1 MWTALQNMLFY
12 QRPILILIIMSNILG
27 TLYGYIWYTPQLYRS
42 AWYFGPFIPDSPTA
56 TLFLVVSLILL
67 LCKKQSAIIDTLAF
81 VTLLKYGV
89 WAVMMN
95 FLLFIE
101 DDTIYMMG
109 VLLIISHGIMAIQA
123 VLFLPQF
130 KFTLTSIAITIF
142 WVFHNDVIDYVFHQY
157 PVYGGL
163 GHYEAQIGYLAFWL
177 SVVPILF
184 VIYRLN
190 RGKKI
195 DQV

>member
-42 AWYFGPFIPDSPTA
+42 AWYFWPFIPDSPTA

-123 VLFLPQF
+123 VLF
-130 KFTLTSIAITIF
+130 FTAIQIYVNEYSHYDFF
-142 WVFHNDVIDYVFHQY
+142 WVFHNDVIDYVFINIQY
-157 PVYGGL
+157 TADSDIMKHKLVTS
-163 GHYEAQIGYLAFWL
+163 HFGYQWCQFC
-177 SVVPILF
+177 S
-184 VIYRLN
+184 
-190 RGKKI
+190 
-195 DQV
+195 